1 MSRRALVALA
11 VAVIVGAA
19 AVASLHGSPST
30 GGARAPGSTLAG
42 TLVDRDGDGSLEPG
56 AGERLRDRTE
66 LAPQSPAGRT
76 LARFAQVS
84 DVHLADEE
92 SPARAVFLDRLGAP
106 FESTFRPQEALGGQV
121 LAQTIAELNRL
132 RPQAVVLTGDLIDNA
147 QSNELDEALDI
158 LRGGRVDPD
167 SGAPGYSGPQ
177 SRSDADPFY
186 YRPGVD
192 APRHP
197 GLLTRAERPFSSPG
211 LRAPWYPVVGN
222 HDALVQG
229 EVAPTATS
237 DAVAVGSRMLLEL
250 ERPADAPTSER
261 GLSPGLVQRAIERGL
276 PGRVLPVP
284 ADTARHELR
293 PPELLGRLRAAS
305 GHGGSGPRLDYSFDI
320 GRHVRA
326 VVLDAVRRGGGS
338 DGRIPASVLPW
349 LRARLAAAGHRWVIV
364 FSHQPLDRSEGGAA
378 VLSLLDGDPRV
389 VAAIA
394 GHTHRNSIVPRST
407 PAGGYWLITTASL
420 IDYPQQ
426 ARAFRLVATRR
437 RGVAL
442 ETWMIDHG
450 ERQDAGVSR
459 ALSFLDA
466 QGGRPGHDA
475 GGPLDRNVRLYR

>member
-1 MSRRALVALA
+1 MTRRALIALT
-11 VAVIVGAA
+11 VAVLVGAA
-19 AVASLHGSPST
+19 ILASLLGRPSA

-42 TLVDRDGDGSLEPG
+42 TLVDRDQDGSLERG

-66 LAPQSPAGRT
+66 LAPRSPAGPT
-76 LARFAQVS
+76 LATFAQVS

-121 LAQTIAELNRL
+121 LAQTVAALNRL

-147 QSNELDEALDI
+147 QSNELDEALAI

-186 YRPGVD
+186 YRPDID

-197 GLLTRAERPFSSPG
+197 GLLGRAERPFSSPG
-211 LRAPWYPVVGN
+211 LRAPWYPVLGN

-229 EVAPTATS
+229 EVAPTGAS

-250 ERPADAPTSER
+250 EDAAEVPTSER
-261 GLSPGLVQRAIERGL
+261 ELPPGLVQRALERGL
-276 PGRVLPVP
+276 PGRMLSVP
-284 ADTARHELR
+284 ADSARRELR
-293 PPELLGRLRAAS
+293 LPELLARLRTAS

-326 VVLDAVRRGGGS
+326 VVLDVVRRDRGS
-338 DGRIPASVLPW
+338 DGRVPASVLPW
-349 LRARLAAAGHRWVIV
+349 LRARLATAGRRWVIV
-364 FSHQPLDRSEGGAA
+364 FCHQPLDRSEGGSA
-378 VLSLLDGDPRV
+378 VLSLLDRDPRV

-437 RGVAL
+437 GGVAL

-450 ERQDAGVSR
+450 DRQDAGVAR

-466 QGGRPGHDA
+466 QGGRPAHDA
-475 GGPLDRNVRLYR
+475 GGLLDRNVRLYR

>member
-1 MSRRALVALA
+1 MSRHVLIALA
-11 VAVIVGAA
+11 VAVLVGTAA
-19 AVASLHGSPST
+19 LASLVGRPSA
-30 GGARAPGSTLAG
+30 GGARTPGSTLAG
-42 TLVDRDGDGSLEPG
+42 TLVDRDGDGSLERG
-56 AGERLRDRTE
+56 AGEQLRDRTE
-66 LAPQSPAGRT
+66 LAPRSPTGRT
-76 LARFAQVS
+76 LATFAQVS

-121 LAQTIAELNRL
+121 LAQTVAALNRL

-147 QSNELDEALDI
+147 QSNELDEALAI

-177 SRSDADPFY
+177 SRSNVDPFY
-186 YRPGVD
+186 YRPDVD

-197 GLLTRAERPFSSPG
+197 GLLRRAERPFSSSG
-211 LRAPWYPVVGN
+211 LRAPWYPVLGN

-229 EVAPTATS
+229 EVAPTAAT
-237 DAVAVGSRMLLEL
+237 DAVAVGSRMLLGI
-250 ERPADAPTSER
+250 ERPADIPTSQRE
-261 GLSPGLVQRAIERGL
+261 LSPGLVQRTLERGL

-284 ADTARHELR
+284 ADAARRQLR
-293 PPELLGRLRAAS
+293 VPELLTRLRLTS

-320 GRHVRA
+320 GRHVRV

-338 DGRIPASVLPW
+338 DGHLPASVLPW
-349 LRARLAAAGHRWVIV
+349 LHAQLAAAGRRWVIV
-364 FSHQPLDRSEGGAA
+364 FSHQPLDRSAGGSA
-378 VLSLLDGDPRV
+378 VLGLLDQDSRM

-394 GHTHRNSIVPRST
+394 GHSHRNAIVPRST

-437 RGVAL
+437 GGVAL

-450 ERQDAGVSR
+450 NRHDAGVSR
-459 ALSFLDA
+459 ELAFLDA
-466 QGGRPGHDA
+466 QGGRPRHDA
-475 GGPLDRNVRLYR
+475 GRRLDRNVRLYR